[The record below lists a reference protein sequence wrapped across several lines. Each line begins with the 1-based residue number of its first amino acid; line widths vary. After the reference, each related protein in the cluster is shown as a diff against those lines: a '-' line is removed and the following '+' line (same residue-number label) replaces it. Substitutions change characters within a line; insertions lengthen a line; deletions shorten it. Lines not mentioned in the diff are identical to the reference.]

1 MTIRA
6 IILSGGRS
14 SRFGGVHKPG
24 VELGGTSVIS
34 RILTAV
40 RTADP
45 AAEVWVAG
53 PTEGLSET
61 ETESVRSVR
70 EEPVFAG
77 PLAGIAA
84 AASAMER
91 SVGDAEPS
99 SGDAETEAGDTEP
112 SSGDTEPAEDDV
124 TLVLAGDMPLIT
136 AGHLGE
142 LVDVCRQTNSPVAGE
157 DERGK
162 AQFLC
167 SAWPHRLLLTRL
179 EAIGDP
185 ANGAVRRLF
194 DGLDPVLVDVDPT
207 VVADFDTTEELAGIR
222 PHFDDG
228 I

>member
-53 PTEGLSET
+53 PTEGLSQAD
-61 ETESVRSVR
+61 TESVHSVR

-84 AASAMER
+84 AAFAMER
-91 SVGDAEPS
+91 TV
-99 SGDAETEAGDTEP
+99 GDTERNRDRDA
-112 SSGDTEPAEDDV
+112 GTAEGASDASASNADDV
-124 TLVLAGDMPLIT
+124 TLVLAGDIPLIT

-157 DERGK
+157 DEWGK